1 MPFLPDTN
9 VWISLLKNPGGKLVV
24 KVQAQSISDV
34 FLCSVV
40 KAETLVQRLV
50 PRQCR
55 QNFGG
60 VAGQPRRDGQAE
72 AGEASVQGSGKTGF
86 LFRIGPRHKRFGGWA
101 LNRLSGRKEAVQL
114 HRETGHRRSVQRQQ
128 SSLWAKVRGNR

>member
-1 MPFLPDTN
+1 VPFLPDTN

-60 VAGQPRRDGQAE
+60 VAGQPRRDGQA
-72 AGEASVQGSGKTGF
+72 AGEG
-86 LFRIGPRHKRFGGWA
+86 
-101 LNRLSGRKEAVQL
+101 
-114 HRETGHRRSVQRQQ
+114 
-128 SSLWAKVRGNR
+128 